1 MNRIVHIYGLT
12 PLTFD
17 VKTIKQI
24 AGFSIVLLAVLSAQA
39 QGTFENL
46 NFEQADPISAG
57 VPGEPFFVT
66 AASALPYWNVYYDGV
81 QQTQIPF
88 NAISY
93 GTPSVSLL
101 GTAETVGIS
110 PIDGNYSVLLQPY
123 AGAVSISQ
131 TGLIPANTPSL
142 LFEGLGEIGVLEVLV
157 GTQIV
162 PFTAVETEPT
172 YTLYGANISAWE
184 GQNEQ
189 LTFSALGL
197 TPTSWEIDDISF
209 STTPEPEP
217 NILAL
222 TAIGG
227 LLFGARKW
235 FARR

>member
-1 MNRIVHIYGLT
+1 
-12 PLTFD
+12 
-17 VKTIKQI
+17 
-24 AGFSIVLLAVLSAQA
+24 
-39 QGTFENL
+39 
-46 NFEQADPISAG
+46 
-57 VPGEPFFVT
+57 
-66 AASALPYWNVYYDGV
+66 
-81 QQTQIPF
+81 
-88 NAISY
+88 
-93 GTPSVSLL
+93 
-101 GTAETVGIS
+101 
-110 PIDGNYSVLLQPY
+110 
-123 AGAVSISQ
+123 
-131 TGLIPANTPSL
+131 L